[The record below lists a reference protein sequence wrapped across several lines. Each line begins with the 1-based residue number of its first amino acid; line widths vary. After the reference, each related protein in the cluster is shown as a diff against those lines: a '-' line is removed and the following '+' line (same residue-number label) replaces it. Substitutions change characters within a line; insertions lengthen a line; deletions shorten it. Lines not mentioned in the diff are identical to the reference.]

1 LDRCAKCGLEVPPRE
16 PGGER
21 QPCPQCGALEHIVE
35 VGATVSAKA
44 SVSAS
49 ASVERGVNEAR
60 MGGFVLIFAT
70 GLGTGLSVGLSTSS
84 VLFGIVAGLG
94 AAGLTTL
101 LLALIY
107 RVRFVRHAVMD
118 FMHRITGQ

>member
-1 LDRCAKCGLEVPPRE
+1 MRTRSAAPANPAAKDSLVRSAA
-16 PGGER
+16 R
-21 QPCPQCGALEHIVE
+21 SSTSSRSAR
-35 VGATVSAKA
+35 TVSAKA

-118 FMHRITGQ
+118 FMHRI